1 MGIPTVAFWQFLKII
16 LPGFYV
22 VTMLLAILSSFFG
35 LALQSSLDETVLT
48 PLFLISGLLMGIL
61 IDSVDLINSRS
72 RRIRRWLPEILFF
85 QDNYPSFYLVERCRR
100 RMESDQC
107 EVDCERVLKG
117 PEKGDYRFL
126 RVWFYVFDNIFPEYL
141 RTLVLTQGHICR
153 VVLYFKLFSLIF
165 GIVALLILAG
175 QIIIGSISSIFLW
188 WMRGWVEALS
198 FVKGTLPRLGWET
211 ALIVAT
217 LTIAFLFH
225 RFNHV
230 KKTDKGWQP
239 TGFWRGWRDICADQ
253 KFWLEL
259 NEEVLTDIVCQGK
272 PPAALQGAKSGE
284 K

>member
-126 RVWFYVFDNIFPEYL
+126 RVWFYIFDNIFPEYL

-153 VVLYFKLFSLIF
+153 VVLYFKLFSLIL
-165 GIVALLILAG
+165 GIVALLILVG
-175 QIIIGSISSIFLW
+175 QIIIGSIFSIFLW
-188 WMRGWVEALS
+188 WMRGWMEALS
-198 FVKGTLPRLGWET
+198 FIKGNLPRLGWET
-211 ALIVAT
+211 MLIAVT
-217 LTIAFLFH
+217 LVIGFLFH

-230 KKTDKGWQP
+230 KKTDEGWKP
-239 TGFWRGWRDICADQ
+239 TGAWRRWRDRCADQ

-259 NEEVLTDIVCQGK
+259 SEEVLTDIICRGK
-272 PPAALQGAKSGE
+272 PPAALQDAI
-284 K
+284 